1 MKLELEQDTMPQ
13 DLYQELGF
21 IQFLDLFDRQLP
33 VLPTRTLRPM
43 SASEGEAHFQ
53 ALVDLERKLDPTAVK
68 RFLDLGRELPALENL
83 LPHYQTGWLEQ
94 YHLFELGQFLL
105 ADLEMHRL
113 EADLSLPLNRL
124 DDLAD
129 LLRILEQRTENTFS
143 RLRLSEAE
151 KQQQEAIAQAEKDLA
166 EALNEYE
173 GRILASTGLKMI
185 YPWPKE
191 VALTEDMLSRIRG
204 CALVTVHQRG
214 DIWRV
219 DFRPDAEILRLVA
232 QRDSQAIAFE
242 ASMQHSLT
250 TLNLEIAGLYPTFAA
265 YYRTRQQRI
274 WQYLL
279 IAVKLE
285 QELCFPHL
293 TSELCCH
300 LQQAWLP
307 VLKAR
312 KDRRCIPLD
321 LSLATGANVLYG
333 ANMSGKTT
341 VLKTVYFLF
350 TLIRFGLPAPAKAIE
365 MHFPEH
371 ISLMLK
377 SSGNIRTDT
386 STFSEE
392 IDFFSRTLPSKAFV
406 LADEL
411 FSSTDPLNGALLS
424 DIFLSEFNS
433 LDLMFFCT
441 SHYPEVLDMP
451 GISLFRMLDIDP
463 QSLHSGIRDIKTL
476 QDRMPYRL
484 EAILDSPQRAL
495 IRKSHI
501 PLELALLY
509 ELPAGIKER
518 IRQRLLYSSTNH

>member
-1 MKLELEQDTMPQ
+1 MKLELEQDSMSQ
-13 DLYQELGF
+13 ELYRELGF
-21 IQFLDLFDRQLP
+21 AQFLDLFDRRLP

-43 SASEGEAHFQ
+43 SASEGETHFQ
-53 ALVDLERKLDPTAVK
+53 ILIDLEKRLDPAAVE
-68 RFLDLGRELPALENL
+68 RLLDLGRELPGLENL

-94 YHLFELGQFLL
+94 YHLFVVGRFLL
-105 ADLEMHRL
+105 ADLEVHRL
-113 EADLSLPLNRL
+113 EADLSLPLERS
-124 DDLAD
+124 DDLTD
-129 LLRILEQRTENTFS
+129 LLHILEKRTENNFS
-143 RLRLSEAE
+143 RLRLSDSE
-151 KQQQEAIAQAEKDLA
+151 KQQQEAITQAEKDLA

-173 GRILASTGLKMI
+173 GRILKATGLRMI

-191 VALTEDMLSRIRG
+191 IALAEDMLNRIRG
-204 CALVTVHQRG
+204 CDLVTVHQRG

-219 DFRPDAEILRLVA
+219 DFRPDAGLLRLVA
-232 QRDSQAIAFE
+232 QRDNQAAAFE
-242 ASMQHSLT
+242 ALMQHSLT
-250 TLNLEIAGLYPTFAA
+250 ALNQEIAGLYPAFAS
-265 YYRTRQQRI
+265 YFRSRQQRI

-279 IAVKLE
+279 IAVKIE
-285 QELCFPHL
+285 QGFCFPRL

-312 KDRRCIPLD
+312 KGRRCIPLD
-321 LSLATGANVLYG
+321 LSLAAGANVLYG

-341 VLKTVYFLF
+341 VLKTAYFLF
-350 TLIRFGLPAPAKAIE
+350 TLIRFGLPAPARAIE

-392 IDFFSRTLPSKAFV
+392 IDFFSRIQPSKAFV
-406 LADEL
+406 LVDEL

-424 DIFLSEFNS
+424 DIFLSEFNK
-433 LDLMFFCT
+433 LDLIFFCT
-441 SHYPEVLDMP
+441 SHYPEVLEIP

-463 QSLHSGIRDIKTL
+463 QSLHAGIRDILTL
-476 QDRMPYRL
+476 QDTMPYRL
-484 EAILDSPQRAL
+484 EAILDPEQRAR
-495 IRKSHI
+495 IRQSHT

-509 ELPAGIKER
+509 ELPAGVKER
-518 IRQRLLYSSTNH
+518 IRQHLRHSSTNH

>member
-13 DLYQELGF
+13 ALYQELGF
-21 IQFLDLFDRQLP
+21 AQFLGLFDRRLP
-33 VLPTRTLRPM
+33 ILPTRTLRPM
-43 SASEGEAHFQ
+43 TASEGESHFQ
-53 ALVDLERKLDPTAVK
+53 LLIDLEKRLDPAAAE
-68 RFLDLGRELPALENL
+68 RLLDLGRGLPCLEGL
-83 LPHYQTGWLEQ
+83 LPHYQAGWLEQ
-94 YHLFELGQFLL
+94 YHLFEVGRFLL
-105 ADLEMHRL
+105 ADLEMHRM
-113 EADLSLPLNRL
+113 EADLGLLLERPG
-124 DDLAD
+124 DLAD

-143 RLRLSEAE
+143 RLRLSDSE
-151 KQQQEAIAQAEKDLA
+151 KQHQEAIAQAEKDLA

-173 GRILASTGLKMI
+173 GRILASTGLRMI

-191 VALTEDMLSRIRG
+191 IALSEDMLSRIRR
-204 CALVTVHQRG
+204 CDLVTVHQRG
-214 DIWRV
+214 DIWHV
-219 DFRPDAEILRLVA
+219 DFRPDAGILRMVA
-232 QRDSQAIAFE
+232 QRDSQTAIFE
-242 ASMQHSLT
+242 ALMQRSLT
-250 TLNLEIAGLYPTFAA
+250 ALNQEIAGLYPAFAA

-285 QELCFPHL
+285 QGLCFPHL
-293 TSELCCH
+293 TSGLRCH

-321 LSLATGANVLYG
+321 LSLAAGANVLYG

-341 VLKTVYFLF
+341 VLKTAFCLF
-350 TLIRFGLPAPAKAIE
+350 TLVRFGLPAPARAIE

-371 ISLMLK
+371 IFLMLK

-392 IDFFSRTLPSKAFV
+392 LDFFSRPLPSKAFV

-424 DIFLSEFNS
+424 DIFLSEFNT
-433 LDLMFFCT
+433 LDLVFFCT
-441 SHYPEVLDMP
+441 SHYPEVLGMP
-451 GISLFRMLDIDP
+451 DISLFRMLDIDP
-463 QSLHSGIRDIKTL
+463 QSLQSGVRDIKTL

-484 EAILDSPQRAL
+484 EAILDPDQRTR
-495 IRKSHI
+495 IRRSHI

-509 ELPAGIKER
+509 ELPAGIKDR
-518 IRQRLLYSSTNH
+518 IRQRLRHSSTNH